1 MAGTS
6 DSSPV
11 ADPSRPGQAAAG
23 PRAGGPHLGGPHFA
37 APPPEVDG
45 IVRALPARGAVPSG
59 GAAAW
64 LNALAP
70 TARAYEPLW
79 RHRSVG
85 LLSRGAFTTARELAT
100 MRAWLSPIDGRDV
113 LDLGCSAGLY
123 ARTLTADG
131 ARVHALDA
139 SLAFLREAKR
149 LAERDGVALTLVH
162 ADAHALPYEDGG
174 FDAVAVGATLNE
186 FADPERALAEVAR
199 VLRPGG
205 RAWFMYAARGGG
217 PGRAVQALM
226 GLGGLR
232 FPDPA
237 EVDGW
242 ATNAGLTP
250 IRSERRGPV
259 VMALYGRGEG
269 LPALDAR

>member
-6 DSSPV
+6 EGTPSGGSP
-11 ADPSRPGQAAAG
+11 RTG
-23 PRAGGPHLGGPHFA
+23 PRFGGPHLA
-37 APPPEVDG
+37 APPREEDG
-45 IVRALPARGAVPSG
+45 IVRGLPPRGVAPSG

-100 MRAWLSPIDGRDV
+100 MRAWLSPLEGRDV
-113 LDLGCSAGLY
+113 LDVGCSAGLY

-162 ADAHALPYEDGG
+162 ADAHALPYENGG
-174 FDAVAVGATLNE
+174 FDAVAIGATLNE
-186 FADPERALAEVAR
+186 FAAPQRALAEITR

-205 RAWFMYAARGGG
+205 RAWLMYAARAGG

-232 FPDPA
+232 FPDPLAVDAWA
-237 EVDGW
+237 EE
-242 ATNAGLTP
+242 AGLTP
-250 IRSERRGPV
+250 IRSEQRGPV
-259 VMALYGRGEG
+259 VMALYGRGAG
-269 LPALDAR
+269 LPALDDH